1 MFSSTILDVAIGL
14 GFVFLV
20 ISLIAS
26 AVTEAFASL
35 VKLRSRTLLTGV
47 KTLLNDP
54 NGTGLVKDLYSH
66 ALINPRGTIS
76 ATSAAATKNLPA
88 YIDPHQ
94 FADALI
100 ELSGL
105 AGRAGDAMKPA
116 IAANQLL
123 DNQTRTLLSGMVD
136 RTAGDL
142 NQIRTQLAS
151 WFDNAMDRVSGVYKR
166 QTQLIGFIV
175 AVLVTG
181 CLNVDAIKV
190 STALWN
196 RPLLV
201 KAIDGKTYD
210 NPRAALS
217 DLDALGLPIG
227 WNLEGPSVVSV
238 TAPGGQTT
246 SAAATPS
253 SQRASFGWPTILG
266 WFITAIASLL
276 GAPFWY
282 DALQTFVRIKGA
294 GPSPAE
300 KKTGAAAAA

>member
-20 ISLIAS
+20 ISLVAS
-26 AVTEAFASL
+26 AVTEAIASL
-35 VKLRSRTLLTGV
+35 FKLRSSTLLTGV
-47 KTLLNDP
+47 QTLLNDP

-66 ALINPRGTIS
+66 ALINPRGAIS
-76 ATSAAATKNLPA
+76 AVSAAATKNLPA

-105 AGRAGDAMKPA
+105 AGRAPEEMKPA
-116 IAANQLL
+116 LAGNKLLDAQTQQLL
-123 DNQTRTLLSGMVD
+123 TGMVE
-136 RTAGDL
+136 RTKGD
-142 NQIRTQLAS
+142 IDKVRTQLAN
-151 WFDNAMDRVSGVYKR
+151 WFDNAMDRVSGAYKR
-166 QTQLIGFIV
+166 QTQLIGFLV
-175 AVLVTG
+175 ALAVTG

-201 KAIDGKTYD
+201 KAIDGKNYGDPST
-210 NPRAALS
+210 ALHA
-217 DLDALGLPIG
+217 LDALGLPIG
-227 WNLEGPSVVSV
+227 WTS
-238 TAPGGQTT
+238 
-246 SAAATPS
+246 SAASS
-253 SQRASFGWPTILG
+253 SQSEGFGIATLLG

-300 KKTGAAAAA
+300 KVSGAAAAA